1 MDRPR
6 PLRVLRDLFVYAPIG
21 FLLEA
26 PRLVPELVETGRE
39 RLTGCRRPPSSGP
52 AGTSGVAGR
61 PGGPSR
67 LRRGATVA
75 ESPTADDV
83 GTAGIEQEIP
93 VEVLAPEDSSDE
105 ETALAIP
112 SYDQLAASQVV
123 ARLAGLDAAE
133 LAEIEAYEQTHRA
146 RRTILSRISQLRRV

>member
-6 PLRVLRDLFVYAPIG
+6 PLRVLRDLFVYAPVG

-39 RLTGCRRPPSSGP
+39 RLTGCRRTSSSETDR
-52 AGTSGVAGR
+52 AARR
-61 PGGPSR
+61 PGGSSR
-67 LRRGATVA
+67 RRGGPPVTLAPAA
-75 ESPTADDV
+75 EVP
-83 GTAGIEQEIP
+83 AGVEQEIP
-93 VEVLAPEDSSDE
+93 VEVLGPEDDAGE
-105 ETALAIP
+105 ATLAIP

-133 LAEIEAYEQTHRA
+133 LAEIESYEQAHRA
-146 RRTILSRISQLRRV
+146 RRTVLSRISQLRRT

>member
-6 PLRVLRDLFVYAPIG
+6 PLRVLRDLFLYAPVG

-39 RLTGCRRPPSSGP
+39 RLTGCRRPPSSDAERGARRP
-52 AGTSGVAGR
+52 SGSSRRRAGT
-61 PGGPSR
+61 PS
-67 LRRGATVA
+67 TVA
-75 ESPTADDV
+75 PVVEVPDGV
-83 GTAGIEQEIP
+83 EQEIP
-93 VEVLAPEDSSDE
+93 VEVLGPDDE
-105 ETALAIP
+105 ATLAIP

-133 LAEIEAYEQTHRA
+133 LAEIEAYEQAHRA
-146 RRTILSRISQLRRV
+146 RRTVLSRISQLRRT

>member
-6 PLRVLRDLFVYAPIG
+6 PLRVLRDLFVYAPVG

-39 RLTGCRRPPSSGP
+39 RLTGCRRPASSSDGRADRAP
-52 AGTSGVAGR
+52 AGRIEPPPRQHVPRRSHRR
-61 PGGPSR
+61 PRCRPASSRRSPSR
-67 LRRGATVA
+67 C
-75 ESPTADDV
+75 S
-83 GTAGIEQEIP
+83 
-93 VEVLAPEDSSDE
+93 APEDDGDE
-105 ETALAIP
+105 ATLAIP

-133 LAEIEAYEQTHRA
+133 LAEIEAYEQAHRA
-146 RRTILSRISQLRRV
+146 RRTVLSRISQLRRT

>member
-6 PLRVLRDLFVYAPIG
+6 PLRVLRDLFVYAPVG

-39 RLTGCRRPPSSGP
+39 RLTGCRRPPSSE
-52 AGTSGVAGR
+52 AE
-61 PGGPSR
+61 
-67 LRRGATVA
+67 RGA
-75 ESPTADDV
+75 
-83 GTAGIEQEIP
+83 
-93 VEVLAPEDSSDE
+93 LAPERIEPPTRRHAVDRSRPWPRCRPASSRRSPSRCSARTDDGDE
-105 ETALAIP
+105 ATLAIP

-133 LAEIEAYEQTHRA
+133 LAEIEAYEQAHRA
-146 RRTILSRISQLRRV
+146 RRTVLSRISQLRRT

>member
-6 PLRVLRDLFVYAPIG
+6 PLRILRDLFVYAPVG

-39 RLTGCRRPPSSGP
+39 RLTGCRRPSSVVERAARAARPGPSSRRRGGTPATLAPVAEVP
-52 AGTSGVAGR
+52 AGV
-61 PGGPSR
+61 
-67 LRRGATVA
+67 
-75 ESPTADDV
+75 
-83 GTAGIEQEIP
+83 EQEIP
-93 VEVLAPEDSSDE
+93 VEVLGPEDDGGE
-105 ETALAIP
+105 ATLAIP

-133 LAEIEAYEQTHRA
+133 LAEIEAYEQAHRA
-146 RRTILSRISQLRRV
+146 RRTVLSRISQLRRT

>member
-6 PLRVLRDLFVYAPIG
+6 PLRVLRDLFVYAPVG

-39 RLTGCRRPPSSGP
+39 RLTGCRRPPSSEAERGARRP
-52 AGTSGVAGR
+52 SGSSRRRAGT
-61 PGGPSR
+61 PS
-67 LRRGATVA
+67 TVA
-75 ESPTADDV
+75 PVVEVPDGV
-83 GTAGIEQEIP
+83 EQEIP
-93 VEVLAPEDSSDE
+93 VEVLGPDDE
-105 ETALAIP
+105 ATLAIP

-133 LAEIEAYEQTHRA
+133 LAEIEAYEQAHRA
-146 RRTILSRISQLRRV
+146 RRTVLSRISQLRRT